1 VVVASSAS
9 EAAAI
14 LKERTDIDVV
24 FTDIT
29 MPDGMS
35 GAELARHVRLEY
47 PAVKVVLTSGYPLAS
62 LKNEHAALQEFPFV
76 YKPYRLA
83 DLARALRA

>member
-1 VVVASSAS
+1 
-9 EAAAI
+9 
-14 LKERTDIDVV
+14 
-24 FTDIT
+24 